1 MKKREKFVVIVF
13 KKKFLEKIPLNTVI
27 VKERSG
33 CKCEGIM
40 CAEEKKNR
48 RDREY
53 MRIKRDYEKLNE
65 NSEFIEKNRE
75 RNREYMQKKRDEE
88 ILDGNSDA
96 LLKQRALNKV
106 L

>member
-1 MKKREKFVVIVF
+1 MHNSLENDEKEGEVCCDCFQEKVFRENS
-13 KKKFLEKIPLNTVI
+13 LNTVI

-65 NSEFIEKNRE
+65 NSEFIEKKIENTCRKRE
-75 RNREYMQKKRDEE
+75 TRKF
-88 ILDGNSDA
+88 
-96 LLKQRALNKV
+96 
-106 L
+106 